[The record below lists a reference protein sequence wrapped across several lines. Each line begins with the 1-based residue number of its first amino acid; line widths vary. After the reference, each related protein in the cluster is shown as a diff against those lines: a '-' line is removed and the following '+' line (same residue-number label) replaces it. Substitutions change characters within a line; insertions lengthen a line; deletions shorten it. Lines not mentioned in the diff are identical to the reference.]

1 MSEFSPEDRE
11 RILAEVRR
19 NIESADAA
27 ANIAL
32 EGRLVAIVAQ
42 LVDQRIADL
51 RRDLVDVAEAVGKF
65 VESVSGAIDDLRHA
79 AREPAQAAN
88 QHVEALFERLDRK
101 LDELAP
107 RPAPDDDEVIDLP
120 NPLEA
125 RGRPLRAIAAPE
137 RTRTAHLL

>member
-19 NIESADAA
+19 NIECADAA
-27 ANIAL
+27 ANIAH
-32 EGRLVAIVAQ
+32 EARLVAMVAQ

-51 RRDLVDVAEAVGKF
+51 RSDLADVAEAVGKF
-65 VESVSGAIDDLRHA
+65 VESISGAIDDLRDA

-101 LDELAP
+101 LDELVP
-107 RPAPDDDEVIDLP
+107 RHARDDDEVIDLP
-120 NPLEA
+120 NPLV
-125 RGRPLRAIAAPE
+125 RQVN
-137 RTRTAHLL
+137 

>member
-19 NIESADAA
+19 NIACADAA

-32 EGRLVAIVAQ
+32 EARLVAMVAQ
-42 LVDQRIADL
+42 LVDQRIAELRSDL
-51 RRDLVDVAEAVGKF
+51 AGVAEAVGKF
-65 VESVSGAIDDLRHA
+65 AESVSGALDDLRVA

-101 LDELAP
+101 LDALAP
-107 RPAPDDDEVIDLP
+107 PRARDDDEVIDLP
-120 NPLEA
+120 NPLM
-125 RGRPLRAIAAPE
+125 
-137 RTRTAHLL
+137 HHVN